1 MIGLRFS
8 FRLGS
13 SFPLQELIANI
24 EASVPAS
31 YNYAARQPTER
42 SQDEIKAEM
51 AVVDKKMKAAQVH
64 PNPNPNPKRSPR
76 QLRRDALWSPSM
88 SPMDSEMQRCV
99 TICNDT

>member
-51 AVVDKKMKAAQVH
+51 AVVDKKMKAAQVL
-64 PNPNPNPKRSPR
+64 SPQPQPQPQALATTAATR
-76 QLRRDALWSPSM
+76 CSLVAVDVADGFRDAAM
-88 SPMDSEMQRCV
+88 
-99 TICNDT
+99 CNDM